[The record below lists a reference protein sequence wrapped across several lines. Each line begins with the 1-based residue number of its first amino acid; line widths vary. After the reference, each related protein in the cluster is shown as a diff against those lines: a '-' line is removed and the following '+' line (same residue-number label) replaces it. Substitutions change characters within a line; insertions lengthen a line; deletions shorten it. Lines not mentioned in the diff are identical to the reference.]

1 MEQRQFEQAV
11 THMVH
16 TEGVERLTPGDVARR
31 LGIER
36 KEAERLLDRMVTEG
50 RLELDS
56 DDDGNLFYFVPGVG
70 AGGVFTVGSGLGAAP
85 QAPSEDP
92 SADAA
97 PWGNAGPPPAQHGQA
112 PPNPWGNPYG
122 NQPAAP
128 PQAHPGA
135 APPPGW
141 GYGQGQPPQQGGWAP
156 QPPPGWQGPPQQA
169 NPYGHGGPSWGPAA
183 PQQPPPGWG
192 PQGPPQQGYNPYAM
206 PQPHPA
212 HGPHGMP
219 PYAQGYYGHNALV
232 PVSPE
237 PKSPGTAAILSLF
250 FPGAGQLYNGQIGK
264 GLTFFFL
271 TMMLFMPIYSI
282 PLALVPYVWSV
293 IDAYQTSRRINAYG
307 LLPP

>member
-1 MEQRQFEQAV
+1 MEQRQFEQAI

-70 AGGVFTVGSGLGAAP
+70 AGGVFTVGSGLGSVP
-85 QAPSEDP
+85 QTPMDDP
-92 SADAA
+92 STDAN
-97 PWGNAGPPPAQHGQA
+97 PWGGATAPPPQSPPPA
-112 PPNPWGNPYG
+112 NPWGNPYSS
-122 NQPAAP
+122 AP
-128 PQAHPGA
+128 
-135 APPPGW
+135 APPPPSQHGAPPPQGW
-141 GYGQGQPPQQGGWAP
+141 GYGQGQPPQQGWAP
-156 QPPPGWQGPPQQA
+156 QPPPGWQGAPPPA
-169 NPYGHGGPSWGPAA
+169 NPYGHAGPSWGPAA
-183 PQQPPPGWG
+183 PPQPHWG
-192 PQGPPQQGYNPYAM
+192 PQGPPPPQSYNPYAM

-212 HGPHGMP
+212 HAHAQHGMP

-232 PVSPE
+232 PVAQE